1 MNGVQGNQAA
11 QVRTFAHDAIPV
23 ALGAINPDSG
33 ITLDSGGYGYDV
45 GDTIVLNTGSNSGI
59 GTLAAAQLK
68 VTTIGKQDIVNVQA
82 QTGQQFYLN
91 GRQLGSGSGKLELIR
106 GRTYTFYQ
114 KASSNVG
121 HVLAFSSTNPDGAA
135 ANPYT
140 DGVDPTGTEGVNR
153 VIKFTVASNAPD
165 SLWYY
170 CTNHINMQGEIGVKD
185 SGDDF
190 FVTYPNNN
198 AITSFD
204 VIRII
209 TGNAA
214 AKAKPF
220 GKGYVIGD
228 KVQPG
233 TETYDITSDPSAFIG
248 DVASIDLA
256 STNERGSCIY
266 VGVKM
271 TSMTAKMESKKIA
284 IFKDIAAGSFMPVLV
299 TQIVT
304 ATPEGGT
311 AGVISDND
319 IVALY

>member
-23 ALGAINPDSG
+23 AIGAVNPDSG

-45 GDTIVLNTGSNSGI
+45 GDTIVLNTGT
-59 GTLAAAQLK
+59 GTSPVAAQLK
-68 VTTIGKQDIVNVQA
+68 VTTIGKQDIINVQA

-106 GRTYTFYQ
+106 GRTYTLYQ
-114 KASSNVG
+114 KATSNDT

-140 DGVDPTGTEGVNR
+140 DGVVATGTEGVNR

-170 CTNHINMQGEIGVKD
+170 CTNHINMQGEIGVKN

-198 AITSFD
+198 AIKSFD
-204 VIRII
+204 VIRLA
-209 TGNAA
+209 T
-214 AKAKPF
+214 AKPF
-220 GKGYVIGD
+220 GKGYVIGN

-248 DVASIDLA
+248 NVASIDLA
-256 STNERGSCIY
+256 STNERGACIY
-266 VGVKM
+266 IGSKM
-271 TSMTAKMESKKIA
+271 ATLIVKMESNKSVT
-284 IFKDIAAGSFMPVLV
+284 FKNISAGSFMPVLV
-299 TQIVT
+299 KEITT
-304 ATPEGGT
+304 ATLDGGT
-311 AGVISDND
+311 AAGDND
-319 IVALY
+319 IIALY